1 MDLFTVGFWGIL
13 CICLTK
19 VHFLSRVHFS
29 LYWQGFWIGLILEQ
43 IYIHEHDEQV
53 IIQIFSQTEE
63 DVYGSYSRLL
73 LKYFSAE
80 AAMTGHSLLLAS
92 ADQDPQQIIKVLYLN
107 IYMKIIFLNYGIFTM
122 FKHVFFISFMS
133 HHIIGI
139 WNAACILTGAPW
151 TNTRWSRWCD
161 EGKLTWT
168 VRKHEN
174 SLAISAF
181 TCQSGA

>member
-1 MDLFTVGFWGIL
+1 MDLFTVGFGGIL

-43 IYIHEHDEQV
+43 VYIHEHDEQV

-122 FKHVFFISFMS
+122 FKHVFYFFYVSSYHRYLKCGLYIDRS
-133 HHIIGI
+133 
-139 WNAACILTGAPW
+139 
-151 TNTRWSRWCD
+151 
-161 EGKLTWT
+161 
-168 VRKHEN
+168 
-174 SLAISAF
+174 SLD
-181 TCQSGA
+181 QY